1 MRAHAMPTV
10 PEQAVLELREV
21 YARMNAALQPFRRS
35 CAARGHCCNFAKTGH
50 MLYVTDLEAAEM
62 SRCGLEPDAAQAA
75 NGTCPYLRD
84 SKCGAREH
92 RGLGCRIYYCDGTYE
107 AERNDVYEAA
117 LKEIRAIEARH
128 AMEHHYR
135 PVTAVDFKE
144 FAS

>member
-10 PEQAVLELREV
+10 SDTAVEELRGV
-21 YARMNAALQPFRRS
+21 YARMNAALQPFRRH
-35 CAARGHCCNFAKTGH
+35 CAARGDCCNFTKTGH

-62 SRCGLEPDAAQAA
+62 ARCGLEPVESQAA
-75 NGTCPYLRD
+75 GGTCPYLRD

-107 AERNDVYEAA
+107 TERNDVYEAA

-128 AMEHHYR
+128 GIEHKYR
-135 PVTAVDFKE
+135 PVTAVNFKE
-144 FAS
+144 FGS